1 MKFKSFIALL
11 IVAGFEIFDAT
22 DMILLQDFMKTN
34 LLDRGNPPPSPSP
47 TPSSS
52 REDHAPTDSGKNSTL
67 MGKARHR
74 ICPGEVTISWQL
86 RPPYTL
92 EKNASKD
99 RTEVT
104 GIFHKALNFALETC
118 CEFYW
123 GKKPIMRYLS
133 MSENSSALHR
143 TAFTEDTVSLAFPI
157 QRDWYTRGRKG
168 RRYINILDSPGVVL
182 IRRGPSNTVEIRS
195 QLFKAILGTWP
206 IVVLSL
212 LMSSLAGICIWM
224 LVSLP

>member
-1 MKFKSFIALL
+1 MKFKSFIVLL

-34 LLDRGNPPPSPSP
+34 LLDRGNPPPSP
-47 TPSSS
+47 
-52 REDHAPTDSGKNSTL
+52 DSGKNSTL

-133 MSENSSALHR
+133 MSENLSALHR